1 MLILGDEGHYH
12 GRFPWVT
19 ASLVGIN
26 VVVYLAQIFLGE
38 PFTNGFSLV
47 PEEIVTFKDLTGT
60 KYLKV
65 KVEAPGHHDHKGHY
79 HPRYETKHFPIKH
92 YTGPF
97 PIYLTLLT
105 SMFLHG
111 SVMHLIGNMW
121 FLLVFGRNVECA
133 LNHGRFLAFY
143 VACGIISGLAYV
155 ASDPHSIIPCLGA
168 SGAIAGVMGAYVSI
182 HPFNKVKIWL
192 GWFFGVIDVPALVV
206 IGIWF
211 LLNYL
216 SAFAMLEDDSHSG
229 GVAYW
234 CHIGGFVAGFLIIRG
249 VVFYLRRQQ
258 AAGTLTEEEP
268 LAGIDGDQ
276 LGSKPASEDQ
286 LATSVAAGAPDPF
299 ATFLSVQTMR
309 RMQERKESQA
319 SEIDAAHDQ
328 K

>member
-19 ASLVGIN
+19 ASLVAIN
-26 VVVYLAQIFLGE
+26 VVVYVAQVFLGE

-47 PEEIVTFKDLTGT
+47 PEEIVSFKDLTGT

-65 KVEAPGHHDHKGHY
+65 KVEVRGHHDYKGKY
-79 HPRYETKHFPIKH
+79 HPRFETKHFPIKH

-105 SMFLHG
+105 SMFMHGNVLHL
-111 SVMHLIGNMW
+111 VGNMW

-133 LNHGRFLAFY
+133 LSHGRFLAFY
-143 VACGIISGLAYV
+143 VACGIVAGLAQV

-168 SGAIAGVMGAYVSI
+168 SGAISGVMGAYVSI

-192 GWFFGVIDVPALVV
+192 GWFFGVIDVPALIV

-211 LLNYL
+211 LLQYL
-216 SAFAMLEDDSHSG
+216 SAFATLGEESHG

-234 CHIGGFVAGFLIIRG
+234 CHLGGFLAGFLLIRG
-249 VVFYLRRQQ
+249 IVFYLRRQD
-258 AAGTLTEEEP
+258 AAGTLAEAEP
-268 LAGIDGDQ
+268 LTAIDGDR
-276 LGSKPASEDQ
+276 LGSKPPADAPLPSNGI
-286 LATSVAAGAPDPF
+286 AAGAPDPF
-299 ATFLSVQTMR
+299 ATFLSMRKTM
-309 RMQERKESQA
+309 QKT
-319 SEIDAAHDQ
+319 SEPEA
-328 K
+328 